1 MTSSNPHLPLFVDL
15 DGTLIKTD
23 LIFES
28 LLLLLKKNFF
38 YLFVIPLW
46 LLKGRAHL
54 KFQLAKRV
62 VVPADRL
69 PINEEFQK
77 FLEQEKAHGRKL
89 VLISASN
96 QIAVESISRRWDLF
110 DEVFGSD
117 ECINL
122 KSRHKL
128 KKIKEINSD
137 EAFSYAGNSA
147 DDLPIWKESAE
158 ALLVNCGDNLA
169 KKVEN
174 KKLTRFDL
182 PYSRTLKL
190 LEAMRPHQWLK
201 NLLVFLPLVLSHQ
214 VNDFDLLLLSTTA
227 YVSFCLCA
235 SSVYLLNDMLDLLS
249 DRQHRSKRH
258 RALASGELPLVVGFI
273 AAPLLF
279 LGGFLIAFKLP
290 FLFLLALLGYGVL
303 TSLYSFYLKRL
314 FLLDA
319 VTLAML
325 YTLRIIA
332 GAAAITVQATGWLV
346 AFSLFL
352 FFGLAL
358 VKRVTELLNLVAES
372 KHRIE
377 GRAYHDVHTPLL
389 SRIGIGSSGFAI
401 AVFMLYITSPET
413 TQLYSS
419 PLVLWLIC
427 PLFMVLLVRIWHF
440 ANEGKLEEDPVLF
453 ALTDRIGQVIALVC
467 GLLIWIAA

>member
-38 YLFVIPLW
+38 YLFAIPFW

-77 FLEQEKAHGRKL
+77 FLEQEKVLGRKL

-96 QIAVESISRRWDLF
+96 QITVESISRHWNLF

-117 ECINL
+117 EYINL
-122 KSRHKL
+122 KSRQKL
-128 KKIKEINSD
+128 EKIKEINFD
-137 EAFSYAGNSA
+137 KAFSYAGNSA

-174 KKLTRFDL
+174 KKLIRFDL
-182 PYSRTLKL
+182 PNSRTLKL

-201 NLLVFLPLVLSHQ
+201 NLLVFLPLILSHQ

-279 LGGFLIAFKLP
+279 LGGFLIALNFHS
-290 FLFLLALLGYGVL
+290 Y
-303 TSLYSFYLKRL
+303 FYWR
-314 FLLDA
+314 
-319 VTLAML
+319 
-325 YTLRIIA
+325 
-332 GAAAITVQATGWLV
+332 
-346 AFSLFL
+346 
-352 FFGLAL
+352 
-358 VKRVTELLNLVAES
+358 
-372 KHRIE
+372 
-377 GRAYHDVHTPLL
+377 
-389 SRIGIGSSGFAI
+389 
-401 AVFMLYITSPET
+401 
-413 TQLYSS
+413 
-419 PLVLWLIC
+419 C
-427 PLFMVLLVRIWHF
+427 
-440 ANEGKLEEDPVLF
+440 
-453 ALTDRIGQVIALVC
+453 
-467 GLLIWIAA
+467 